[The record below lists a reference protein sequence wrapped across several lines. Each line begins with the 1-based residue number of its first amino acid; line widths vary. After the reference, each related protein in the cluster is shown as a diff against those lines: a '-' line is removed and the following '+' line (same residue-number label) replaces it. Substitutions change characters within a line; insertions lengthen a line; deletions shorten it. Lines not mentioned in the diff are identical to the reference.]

1 MPDDP
6 LGGFAALLR
15 RHRAGAG
22 MTQEAL
28 AERAGL
34 SVRGISDLERGAKR
48 HPHLETVR
56 RLAEA
61 LGLSGDERAAFVQAA
76 ARSRAP
82 RRPPVSA
89 ERAADGFALAMPLA
103 RLVGRS
109 VELAQLDA
117 FLRDASLTWLTVSGP
132 GGVGKTR
139 LAVEAVRRAGDAFP
153 GGRWFV
159 DLTAVTHP
167 SHVLPAIASVVA
179 PGWSA
184 NPADAVARALADAP
198 ASLVLLDNGEHVLG
212 AGSEV
217 AALLGRVPRL
227 KVLATS
233 RERFGLRVERE
244 WPLAPLAVPA
254 PGEEQGLDRLVAC
267 DSVALFAERV
277 AAVDPDF
284 AVTEVNAAE
293 VAGIVRGLDGLPLA
307 IELAAARAKVLPP
320 AVLARRL
327 ERRLPLLT
335 EGPRDLPERQRTLRA
350 AIAWSHDLLDPDEQR
365 AFRWLAVFA
374 GGWTAGTA
382 ATVLG
387 AAGDHDVVP
396 VLGSLLDKSL
406 IVRGRQADAT
416 RRFTMLETIR
426 EFALEQ
432 LVASGEEV
440 AARNAHARAFWALVE
455 AAPPD
460 SPTTGRGNGVL
471 EREALNILAA
481 LTWQVTDDRFGDAVD
496 RRVLQ
501 AAFSGN
507 RVPGTDARQWLEN
520 LLASEPPS
528 ERRRAKVLLSL
539 GDLAWAADRF
549 DEAKVAYREALGIAQ
564 AAADLRLETQAT
576 AMLGGASEHAGDD
589 VAAEVLYERTL
600 ALALRIGDRYW
611 AAHARM
617 NLADT
622 AFRNG
627 DLDRVEPLAGEALSV
642 FRDLKVDYD
651 AALTLCTLVAL
662 EIERGRLGE
671 AASLLGQALDA
682 AVAAGGP
689 WVLADTVAAAA
700 GLAFARD
707 DALGAARLLGA
718 ADRLLR
724 EDASSRFPHQ
734 FQRDHVAEAVRHRLG
749 PAWDLAWTDGQ
760 GWSSTVAVAA
770 ARNALEP

>member
-61 LGLSGDERAAFVQAA
+61 LGLSGAERTVFVQAA
-76 ARSRAP
+76 ARRRAP
-82 RRPPVSA
+82 RRPSVST
-89 ERAADGFALAMPLA
+89 ERADDAFALAMSLA

-109 VELAQLDA
+109 AELSQLDA
-117 FLRDASLTWLTVSGP
+117 SLRDASVSWLTVSGP

-139 LAVEAVRRAGDAFP
+139 LAVEAARRAGDAFP

-184 NPADAVARALADAP
+184 NPADAVAWALADAP
-198 ASLVLLDNGEHVLG
+198 ASLVVLDNGEHVLG
-212 AGSEV
+212 SGPEV
-217 AALLGRVPRL
+217 AALLVRVPRL

-244 WPLAPLAVPA
+244 WPLAPMAVPA
-254 PGEEQGLDRLVAC
+254 RGDEQELGRLVAC
-267 DSVALFAERV
+267 DSVVLFAERV
-277 AAVDPDF
+277 GAVDPDF
-284 AVTEVNAAE
+284 AVTEANAAE

-307 IELAAARAKVLPP
+307 IELAAARAKVLPL
-320 AVLARRL
+320 ATLARRL
-327 ERRLPLLT
+327 DRQLPLLT
-335 EGPRDLPERQRTLRA
+335 DGPRDLPERQRTLRA

-374 GGWTAGTA
+374 GGWTTDTA

-387 AAGDHDVVP
+387 SAGERDVV
-396 VLGSLLDKSL
+396 LLIGSLLDKSL
-406 IVRGRQADAT
+406 IVRGRQADAP

-432 LVASGEEV
+432 LAASGEEV
-440 AARNAHARAFWALVE
+440 AARNAHARAFWALVN

-460 SPTTGRGNGVL
+460 TLAGGVGGVL
-471 EREALNILAA
+471 DREALNILAA

-507 RVPGTDARQWLEN
+507 RVPGTDARQWLVD
-520 LLASEPPS
+520 LLARETASDRS
-528 ERRRAKVLLSL
+528 RAKALLSL

-549 DEAKVAYREALGIAQ
+549 DEARAAYLEALGIAQ
-564 AAADLRLETQAT
+564 AASDLRLETQAT

-627 DLDRVEPLAGEALSV
+627 DFDRVEPLAREALSV
-642 FRDLKVDYD
+642 FRDLNVDYD

-682 AVAAGGP
+682 AVAAGAH

-700 GLAFARD
+700 GLALARD

-724 EDASSRFPHQ
+724 QDASSRLPHQ
-734 FQRDHVAEAVRHRLG
+734 FQRDRVAEAVRLRLG
-749 PAWDLAWTDGQ
+749 PAWEAAWGDGH
-760 GWSSTVAVAA
+760 GWPAAVAVAA
-770 ARNALEP
+770 ARNALEA